1 MIYLIIILITSFFL
15 EGLFSNIVS
24 MNDSFFIPLFT
35 VISLVASYPYFK
47 KADVFFWKIA
57 LGIGFCYDII
67 YTNTVFIHAILFL
80 LLSYYITLLYRF
92 FSNHIWH
99 YLGIILLV
107 IIGYRLM
114 SFLLLVLIGYIP
126 FSLSKLGLSIVSSIL
141 CNMIFSLFLY
151 GTLKLCQKHKMVIYY
166 H

>member
-1 MIYLIIILITSFFL
+1 MIYLMIILITSFFL

-35 VISLVASYPYFK
+35 IIALVASYPYFK
-47 KADVFFWKIA
+47 KSDDVFWKIA

-67 YTNTVFIHAILFL
+67 YTNTVLIHAILFL

-92 FSNHIWH
+92 FSNYIWH
-99 YLGIILLV
+99 YFGIIILV

-114 SFLLLVLIGYIP
+114 SFLLLVFIGYIP
-126 FSLSKLGLSIVSSIL
+126 FSISKLGVSIISSIF
-141 CNMIFSLFLY
+141 CNLAFALFLY
-151 GTLKLCQKHKMVIYY
+151 GVLKLCQKRKMVIYY